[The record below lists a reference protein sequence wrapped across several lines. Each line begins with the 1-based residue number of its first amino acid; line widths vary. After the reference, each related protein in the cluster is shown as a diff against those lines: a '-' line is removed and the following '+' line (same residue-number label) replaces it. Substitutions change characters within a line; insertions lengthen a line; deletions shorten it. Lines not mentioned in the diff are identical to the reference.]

1 MATFEQ
7 GSQNRRQAMKTIK
20 RNYLFLPMS
29 FLLLAASLVGCGT
42 SKKIARTETKPQV
55 VNILAVNDIH
65 ATLPNFPRFAYMVDS
80 LRGIYPGLLLVSGGD
95 NQTGN
100 PLNDQYV
107 PKGLPMVELMN
118 ALKFDLSA
126 VGNHEFDTNG
136 KDNPLE
142 VLIRRANFDY
152 LCANVVLP
160 HADFPFKAYKILRMP
175 SGVRVGFT
183 SILDINSGNIPD
195 THPDRV
201 RGFSFKDPL
210 QVGKDMTFLKDSCD
224 ILIYLNHYGFENDV
238 ELAKN
243 LPAGK
248 VDLIIGGHSHTKID
262 TEQVHND
269 ILITQAASKLKYAT
283 LITMALHPDGKVQ
296 KSMKLLPVGKSGNV
310 RPEIQEMV
318 ARYLA
323 ASPLEEVVAQAG
335 DHFTS
340 SEQLGYLMADAFRK
354 SAGAEIALVN
364 PGSIR
369 MDNLSKGDISL
380 MDVYTLDPFGN
391 EMVLVNLT
399 GHEMRA
405 MMLSGFEMDE
415 KRPMVPSG
423 LKLQYTLDAERN
435 VKDVRI
441 FNPDG
446 SDFDMD
452 RVYKVVMSS
461 YMNVTYK
468 YECSD
473 AGKSLFR
480 TTAEGLIDYL
490 REIKTVPSYRKES
503 RISGAKL

>member
-1 MATFEQ
+1 MRTTKRHHLFICTFLILTTFSWT
-7 GSQNRRQAMKTIK
+7 GCTLFK
-20 RNYLFLPMS
+20 R
-29 FLLLAASLVGCGT
+29 AA
-42 SKKIARTETKPQV
+42 APEAKPLEL
-55 VNILAVNDIH
+55 NILAVNDIH
-65 ATLPNFPRFAYMVDS
+65 AALPNFPRFAYMVDS

-100 PLNDQYV
+100 PLNDQYI
-107 PKGLPMVELMN
+107 PKGLPVIELMN
-118 ALKFDLSA
+118 ALRFDISA

-136 KDNPLE
+136 ENNPLD
-142 VLIRRANFDY
+142 VLVRKANFEFIS
-152 LCANVVLP
+152 ANTVLP
-160 HADFPFKAYKILRMP
+160 RADFPFKTHKIMRMP
-175 SGVRVGFT
+175 SGLKVGFT
-183 SILDINSGNIPD
+183 SLLDINSGNIPD

-201 RGFSFKDPL
+201 REFHFEDPL
-210 QVGKDMTFLKDSCD
+210 QVGMEMVSLKDSCD
-224 ILIYLNHYGFENDV
+224 LLIYLNHYGFGNDV
-238 ELAKN
+238 ELAKK

-248 VDLIIGGHSHTKID
+248 VDLIIGGHSHTTID
-262 TEQVHND
+262 TEQVHNN
-269 ILITQAASKLKYAT
+269 ILITQAGSKLKYAT
-283 LITMALHPDGKVQ
+283 LINVVILPGGEVKKT
-296 KSMKLLPVGKSGNV
+296 MKLLPVGQKGNI
-310 RPEIQEMV
+310 RPEIQKMV
-318 ARYLA
+318 ERYQA
-323 ASPLEEVVAQAG
+323 DSPLKEVVAQAE

-369 MDNLSKGDISL
+369 MESLNKGNISL

-391 EMVLVNLT
+391 EMVLINLT

-435 VKDVRI
+435 VKDVRL

-452 RVYKVVMSS
+452 KVYKVVMSS

-468 YECSD
+468 YEHSD